1 LRRIVKAKEV
11 KRVERLKVKRS
22 SERQAEDATFRTFED
37 LEVYKKAREFRKRM
51 YAAAR
56 KLPDFEKYELGRQIR
71 RASVSVTNNI
81 AEGHGRYHY
90 LEEIKFQL
98 QSRGSLAELVDDL
111 NVCEDEGYLP
121 TTEVADLK
129 ELAREVQRLINGYIR
144 FLRERKAG
152 ASLIVRESAIEDE
165 LLYEFRDL

>member
-1 LRRIVKAKEV
+1 MKGTPGH
-11 KRVERLKVKRS
+11 
-22 SERQAEDATFRTFED
+22 QDATFRTFED
-37 LEVYKKAREFRKRM
+37 LDVYEKARESRKRM

-71 RASVSVTNNI
+71 RAAVSLTNNI

-90 LEEIKFQL
+90 LDEIKFQL
-98 QSRGSLAELVDDL
+98 QARGSLAELLDDL
-111 NVCEDEGYLP
+111 NVCQDEGYLP
-121 TTEVADLK
+121 TTEIADLK

-152 ASLIVRESAIEDE
+152 ASLIVRESTGEAE
-165 LLYEFRDL
+165 LLYEFRDTV

>member
-1 LRRIVKAKEV
+1 
-11 KRVERLKVKRS
+11 
-22 SERQAEDATFRTFED
+22 
-37 LEVYKKAREFRKRM
+37 M
-51 YAAAR
+51 YAVAR
-56 KLPDFEKYELGRQIR
+56 KLPDFEKYELGWQIR

-90 LEEIKFQL
+90 LEEIKFEL

-121 TTEVADLK
+121 TTEVANLK

-152 ASLIVRESAIEDE
+152 ASLIVRESAIEDK
-165 LLYEFRDL
+165 LLYEFRDAL

>member
-1 LRRIVKAKEV
+1 VPEHQDT
-11 KRVERLKVKRS
+11 E
-22 SERQAEDATFRTFED
+22 FRTFED
-37 LEVYKKAREFRKRM
+37 LDVYKKAREFRKRM
-51 YAAAR
+51 YAVAR
-56 KLPDFEKYELGRQIR
+56 RLPDFEKYELGGQIR

-90 LEEIKFQL
+90 LEEIRFEL

-121 TTEVADLK
+121 TTVVANLK

-152 ASLIVRESAIEDE
+152 ASLIVRESAIEDK
-165 LLYEFRDL
+165 LLYEFRDAL

>member
-1 LRRIVKAKEV
+1 
-11 KRVERLKVKRS
+11 VKRS

-51 YAAAR
+51 YAVAR

-90 LEEIKFQL
+90 LEEIKFQF

-111 NVCEDEGYLP
+111 NVCKDEGYLP